1 MGDDASEYYGDIKLR
16 REVLLGLLIGLVLIS
31 IGLAF
36 LEAKPF
42 SLIMLCLGGIIAL
55 ISCAVNV
62 LVQARQLLAHQNR
75 RFFHLAF
82 SIAY

>member
-1 MGDDASEYYGDIKLR
+1 MMGDDASEYYGEIKIR
-16 REVLLGLLIGLVLIS
+16 KEVLLGLLIGLILIS

-36 LEAKPF
+36 LDVKPL

-62 LVQARQLLAHQNR
+62 LVQARRLS
-75 RFFHLAF
+75 
-82 SIAY
+82 SINVRIIVRWP